1 MTVTREDIAA
11 YADGELAP
19 ERALQVEEAVERD
32 PELAQQLAAHRALKD
47 RLAGHFAP
55 IAGQAV
61 PEHLSAMLTRETAPV
76 TDIAAAREKREA
88 RRRSPHWGWVAGP
101 ALAASLA
108 LAIFLPRGGTPE
120 GYADAQL
127 AGALDTQLV
136 AEQPAGADTRILLS
150 FRNSE
155 GDYCRAF
162 NAVSGSGI
170 ACRDAQGWKLEAL
183 GAGEAE
189 STSDYRMAG
198 ADAGAIM
205 AQAQSMANGPAL
217 DTEAEAAARATG
229 WQ

>member
-19 ERALQVEEAVERD
+19 DRALQVEEAVERD
-32 PELAQQLAAHRALKD
+32 AELAQQLAAHRALKD

-55 IAGQAV
+55 IAQQPV
-61 PEHLSAMLTRETAPV
+61 PDRLSAMLTRETAPV
-76 TDIAAAREKREA
+76 GDIAAAREKREA
-88 RRRSPHWGWVAGP
+88 RRLLPHWGWVAGP

-108 LAIFLPRGGTPE
+108 LAIFLPRGGVPD

-136 AEQPAGADTRILLS
+136 AEQPSGADTRILLS
-150 FRNSE
+150 FQNRE
-155 GDYCRAF
+155 GDFCRAF
-162 NAVSGSGI
+162 SGASGSGI
-170 ACRDAQGWKLEAL
+170 ACRDTQGWKLEAL
-183 GAGEAE
+183 GEGAAGARTE
-189 STSDYRMAG
+189 YRTAG

-205 AQAQSMANGPAL
+205 ARAQSMADGPAL
-217 DTEAEAAARATG
+217 DAEAEAEARATG